1 MPEENINQQYSFT
14 TKEMDTYT
22 YYTNVLHIN
31 DIYDAY
37 NKEFEENKDL
47 PYDIAQDST
56 ESHINYYKWVQKRY
70 IDDITF
76 AKEHNNEKAGKAYMA
91 ARAIDDGYPL
101 TNESMNYLSDYK
113 NIFGLKLFPSANVI
127 DYNHSNVFTNGN
139 DPYNEFF
146 KIRDDGDNESFA
158 QSRTFRVGRKA
169 FKQINKAIDGQ
180 QNKMLRRYIKI
191 NPDTN
196 SFTICQPNI
205 ENKDENKQD
214 SRKAF
219 MIFSKLY
226 HDYFGNFTLF
236 QNTADS
242 AFNPWFGNDLDKT
255 YTVNGEKIF
264 SNQKP
269 DFILRYSAYLYDCS
283 QALLYNS
290 DFAVQNTKIGELIGY
305 DVQTVD
311 EFRYRDVPTYIND
324 YKGFKDL
331 MYDALMTTV
340 INTDNNIYPI
350 YGPEEYYEGTFGK
363 RSDEGK
369 DNRMI
374 FLGIEG
380 GDRLEKLKP
389 FIDKNGI
396 SFGINPVTGRPG
408 LILHASYKENN
419 KIITDKLFIEG
430 FGEDKPAVKSF
441 MNDPKLQGYM
451 ALYNY
456 AANGDKEQKIYIGG
470 DTFTCKTIKN
480 GDGSISCFIR
490 DKNGKYNEISESQM
504 SDLLGLQW
512 GANIIENVENG
523 LSQTI
528 KNDYKKFYND
538 EFKTA
543 KQNNSNINK
552 IVLKDKFKK
561 QEKSKIDDSE
571 LGTTMKNF
579 IKVYN
584 ATLENIFGI
593 DYMDM
598 FGDELSI
605 NRYGTNLFT
614 YKYY

>member
-1 MPEENINQQYSFT
+1 MPQENINQQYSFT
-14 TKEMDTYT
+14 TKEMDDYK
-22 YYTNVLHIN
+22 YYSDSLNIN

-37 NKEFEENKDL
+37 DKEFEENKDL
-47 PYDIAQDST
+47 PYDEAQ
-56 ESHINYYKWVQKRY
+56 EAQEAHINYYKWVQKRY
-70 IDDITF
+70 IDDLTF
-76 AKEHNNEKAGKAYMA
+76 VKEHNNEQDGKTYMA
-91 ARAIDDGYPL
+91 ARALDDGLP
-101 TNESMNYLSDYK
+101 LSDEACAYLWSSNK
-113 NIFGLKLFPSANVI
+113 KFNHVSQDYLIANFYNQPSFPFRDRI
-127 DYNHSNVFTNGN
+127 TK
-139 DPYNEFF
+139 DPYTAFF
-146 KIRDDGDNESFA
+146 KVDDNGDNETYV
-158 QSRTFRVGRKA
+158 QSRQFNVGNKA
-169 FKQINKAIDGQ
+169 FDQINKAIDGQ
-180 QNKMLRRYIKI
+180 QNKMLRRYIKS
-191 NPDTN
+191 NYDTKT
-196 SFTICQPNI
+196 FTICQPDV
-205 ENKDENKQD
+205 ENPDETKED
-214 SRKAF
+214 ARKAF

-226 HDYFGNFTLF
+226 HDYFGDFTLF
-236 QNTADS
+236 QNTAD
-242 AFNPWFGNDLDKT
+242 AFATDKT
-255 YTVNGEKIF
+255 YTINGERKF
-264 SNQKP
+264 KYQHP
-269 DFILRYSAYLYDCS
+269 HDILNFAATLYDKA
-283 QALLYNS
+283 QDLLYNS
-290 DFAVQNTKIGELIGY
+290 NNPIQNTKIGELMGY

-331 MYDALMTTV
+331 MYDALMTTI
-340 INTDNNIYPI
+340 INTDNNINPI
-350 YGPEEYYEGTFGK
+350 YGPEEYYEGIFGK
-363 RSDEGK
+363 RSDDGK
-369 DNRMI
+369 DNQMI
-374 FLGIEG
+374 FLGTEG

-451 ALYNY
+451 SLYNY

-528 KNDYKKFYND
+528 RNDYKKFYND
-538 EFKTA
+538 EFKIT

-561 QEKSKIDDSE
+561 QEKSKIDGSD
-571 LGTTMKNF
+571 LGTNMKNF

-593 DYMDM
+593 NYMDM

-605 NRYGTNLFT
+605 NRNGTNLFT